1 MTLPYVLIGIV
12 TFLASLGA
20 TAWLCARPTFL
31 VPLDCPNGRSL
42 HDVPTPRTG
51 GVAVLGGLL
60 LGLLCAAV
68 VHGLG
73 FDLGF
78 EQTAGGLVSTLW
90 VLVASMLLGAV
101 SYLDDHHRL
110 SLGARLAAHGLAAV
124 GLVLGLGLQITEIP
138 IPTMGSLELGW
149 FAAPFSILFLMWMS
163 NLYNFMDGMDGFA
176 GGMTVIGFGCL
187 GGLALAGGPP
197 ILALTAWCIVAAT
210 AGFLVFNLPP
220 ARIFMGDIGSIPLG
234 FLAGSL
240 SLVGIRHAVF
250 DPWVPALIFSPF
262 IVDATVTLIRR
273 ALRGAKV
280 WQAHREHF
288 YQRVVLAGWGHR
300 NTVRAEYVLM
310 LIMGFVAL
318 AYAQANEHHRV
329 LLLGGGLCGFL
340 SLAVSVSALERGAG
354 HGERKG
360 LMTQMLKYRRPLV
373 GALHVGLIILANY
386 LAFWLRFDGDIPEP
400 QWAVFVG
407 LLPWLVV
414 IRGLMFMPFRLYEG
428 LWRYTGIWDLRNIIG
443 GVLCSTGLFYLIV
456 QWGLGLGEYP
466 RSVFL
471 IDALVLLVCLS
482 GIRLTRRILRE
493 VWHVD
498 RGKRLLIYGA
508 GDVGATLV
516 PELLNDAKTDYVPVG
531 FVSDDPLIVG
541 QRINGV
547 KVLGTKETLLQIVAE
562 KRPDAVLVAVPEG
575 SQRLIRELVR
585 MLEPYK
591 VRLITQPTLRD
602 VLAGRVEINRMRD
615 LSIEDLLDRA
625 PVGLDRQPVKQ
636 LIGGKRVLVTGAGGS
651 IGSELCRQIE
661 GLNPASLILLDRYE
675 NGLFQIM
682 SELEARRGGVALYPV
697 IGDVTDSARINA
709 ILREHRP
716 QIVFH
721 AAAHKHVPMMEGN
734 PCEAVKN
741 NVLGT
746 RTMVEAS
753 ERYLAERFI
762 LISTD
767 KAVNP
772 CNVMGATKRVAEFL
786 VQRMNHS
793 SRCIFSAVRF
803 GNVLGSNGSVV
814 PRFLEQI
821 KQGGP
826 VTVTHPDVR
835 RYFMLIPEAVQLV
848 LHAAALAEGGD
859 IYVLE
864 MGEQIKLVDMARNL
878 IRLSGHVPDDEIPI
892 TFVGLRPGEKL
903 SEELVEE
910 TEKVDESG
918 VQHIMK
924 ISSAALPDPTL
935 IRSKVLELE
944 RYAMLG
950 HTKSVL
956 TALRELIPGY
966 RPTGM
971 EGAESAPVS
980 FDTPAPSLPKSL
992 SYAELGTQLSGRS

>member
-1 MTLPYVLIGIV
+1 MIPFILIGTVAYVAAWAI
-12 TFLASLGA
+12 
-20 TAWLCARPTFL
+20 TAWLCSRPSIL
-31 VPLDCPNGRSL
+31 LPLDRPNTRSL
-42 HDVPTPRTG
+42 HQAPTPRTG
-51 GVAVLGGLL
+51 GVAILGGLL
-60 LGLLCAAV
+60 LGLGCATIASA
-68 VHGLG
+68 LG
-73 FDLGF
+73 HPIETHRANTELGPLL
-78 EQTAGGLVSTLW
+78 A
-90 VLVASMLLGAV
+90 LLGAALLLAAV
-101 SYLDDHHRL
+101 SYLDDRHRL
-110 SLGARLAAHGLAAV
+110 SLGARLTSHGLAA
-124 GLVLGLGLQITEIP
+124 GALVLGLGLRISEIP
-138 IPTMGSLELGW
+138 IPTLGAVHLGAW
-149 FAAPFSILFLMWMS
+149 AVPFTILFLMWMT

-176 GGMTVIGFGCL
+176 GGMTVIGFGVL
-187 GGLALAGGPP
+187 GGLALANGHLLMG
-197 ILALTAWCIVAAT
+197 IAAWSIVAAT

-234 FLAGSL
+234 FLAGGL
-240 SLVGIRHAVF
+240 SLVGISHAAF

-273 ALRGAKV
+273 ALKGARV
-280 WQAHREHF
+280 WEAHREHY
-288 YQRVVLAGWGHR
+288 YQRAVLTGWGHR
-300 NTVRAEYVLM
+300 KAALAGYALM
-310 LIMGFVAL
+310 LVMGLVAL
-318 AYAQANEHHRV
+318 VYGQVSEPHRV
-329 LLLGGGLCGFL
+329 LLIGGAFIGFL
-340 SLAVSVSALERGAG
+340 SLGLGVSHLEQRARKPTDEPFVTRALR
-354 HGERKG
+354 
-360 LMTQMLKYRRPLV
+360 YRRPLV
-373 GALHVGLIILANY
+373 GMLHVGLIVLANY
-386 LAFWLRFDGDIPEP
+386 LAFWLRFDGDIPPP
-400 QWAVFVG
+400 QWTAFVE

-414 IRGLMFMPFRLYEG
+414 IQGLMFIPFRLYEG

-443 GVLCSTGLFYLIV
+443 GVLCGTGLFYLIV
-456 QWGLGLGEYP
+456 RWGLGLAEYP
-466 RSVFL
+466 RSVYL
-471 IDALVLLVCLS
+471 INALVLLVFLS

-493 VWHVD
+493 VWHVGS
-498 RGKRLLIYGA
+498 GKRLLIYGV

-516 PELLNDAKTDYVPVG
+516 PELMNGSKHEYVPIG

-541 QRINGV
+541 QRIHGV
-547 KVLGTKETLLQIVAE
+547 KVLGTQGDLSRIVAE
-562 KRPDAVLVAVPEG
+562 KKPDAVLMAVPEG
-575 SQRLIRELVR
+575 SPRLIRNLVKQ
-585 MLEPYK
+585 LEPFK
-591 VRLITQPTLRD
+591 VRLITLPSLRD

-625 PVGLDRQPVKQ
+625 AVGLDRQPVKQ

-682 SELEARRGGVALYPV
+682 NELEARRGGGALYPV

-878 IRLSGHVPDDEIPI
+878 IRLSGHVPDEEIPV

-903 SEELVEE
+903 YEELVEE

-924 ISSAALPDPTL
+924 LRSAPMPDPML
-935 IRSKVLELE
+935 LRAKVLELE
-944 RYAMLG
+944 RYAMLE
-950 HTKSVL
+950 HTRSVL
-956 TALRELIPGY
+956 SALRELIPGY
-966 RPTGM
+966 RRVGSDSPIQAQVLSD
-971 EGAESAPVS
+971 EP
-980 FDTPAPSLPKSL
+980 PLRLPKSL
-992 SYAELGTQLSGRS
+992 SYAELGTHLTGQA